1 MNTTY
6 KKVSL
11 LLGAEVYNF
20 TDANIT
26 VPTTDG
32 NVNIEVSA
40 TRENFKE
47 LVLSELSFSLEE
59 DCYTFEVLF
68 SAIIRLQR

>member
-6 KKVSL
+6 KKIAL

-26 VPTTDG
+26 VPTTEG

-40 TRENFKE
+40 TRDNFKE
-47 LVLSELSFSLEE
+47 LVLSELSFSQEE
-59 DCYTFEVLF
+59 GYYSFEVLF
-68 SAIIRLQR
+68 SAIVRLQR